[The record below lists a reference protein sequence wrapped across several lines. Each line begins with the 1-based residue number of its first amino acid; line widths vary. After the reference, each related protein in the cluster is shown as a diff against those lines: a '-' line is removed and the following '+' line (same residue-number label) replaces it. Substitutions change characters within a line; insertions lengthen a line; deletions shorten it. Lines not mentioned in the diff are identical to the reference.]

1 MWAPGAR
8 DGDQQAVTVG
18 PTIRGAREKRGW
30 SQGRLAA
37 ALADAAGY
45 ATLTGHDVS
54 RWERG
59 KRTPRFWLPH
69 LARVLNLDLAALER
83 DAYGDP
89 PPEQV
94 EHASLVV
101 DSDRLG
107 YVARHPHRV
116 DRRTLDALGTVLAST
131 RRLEDAI
138 GAAPVLQPVRGHL
151 AYVEALAGE
160 ARGEIR
166 RDVVDQ
172 AGQWAQ
178 YIGWL
183 CLAGEQYRDANQWF
197 SRSLEWAIE
206 AEDDDLAATVWSF
219 KGHLAW
225 TMGQVGPT
233 VGLTQVARRYRGI
246 YVGQTAYDALQEARG
261 HAATGDFYQVERLVD
276 ESYDLADR
284 ALVELPGAPPWHYY
298 RSPAFWGLERGRA
311 LHLVPGRAVQAV
323 ELLTDG
329 LAALQPEQA
338 GADWV
343 KAYRRD
349 LEEAQR
355 RAD

>member
-1 MWAPGAR
+1 MR
-8 DGDQQAVTVG
+8 VRL
-18 PTIRGAREKRGW
+18 TIRGAREARGW

-37 ALADAAGY
+37 ALADASGY

-69 LARVLNLDLAALER
+69 LARVLGLDLAALER

-89 PPEQV
+89 APEQV

-101 DSDRLG
+101 DSDRLA
-107 YVARHPHRV
+107 YVALHPRRV
-116 DRRTLDALGTVLAST
+116 VRPALGALGTVLAST

-138 GAAPVLQPVRGHL
+138 GATPVLHPVRGHL
-151 AYVEALAGE
+151 VYVEALAGE

-172 AGQWAQ
+172 AGQWAE

-183 CLAGEQYRDANQWF
+183 CIAGEQYDDANQWF

-225 TMGQVGPT
+225 VMGQVGAT
-233 VGLTQVARRYRGI
+233 VGLTRVARRYRGI
-246 YVGQTAYDALQEARG
+246 YVGQTAYGALQEARG
-261 HAATGDFYQVERLVD
+261 HAAADDVYQVERLVD
-276 ESYDLADR
+276 ESYELAER
-284 ALVELPGAPPWHYY
+284 ALDELPGAPPWHYY
-298 RSPAFWGLERGRA
+298 RSPAFWDLERGRA
-311 LHLVPGRAVQAV
+311 LHMVPGCASQAV
-323 ELLTDG
+323 ELLKDG
-329 LAALQPEQA
+329 LDALQPEQA
-338 GADWV
+338 AADWV

-349 LEEAQR
+349 LEKAQR
-355 RAD
+355 RAG